1 MAPTKTPTRKG
12 KPKEKKP
19 RIESIA
25 TPLSAQESARMR
37 AIKDW
42 RLEYARRLDMPA
54 FLVFSNR
61 TLEDLARKAPGTLA
75 ELEEVYGL
83 GPQKIEVF
91 GKELLEILYG
101 VV

>member
-1 MAPTKTPTRKG
+1 MK
-12 KPKEKKP
+12 
-19 RIESIA
+19 
-25 TPLSAQESARMR
+25 

-42 RLEYARRLDMPA
+42 RLEYARERDMPA

-61 TLEDLARKAPGTLA
+61 TLEDLARKAPGTLN

-91 GKELLEILYG
+91 GKELLEILYEI
-101 VV
+101 V